1 MALKEIYK
9 VVFQDY
15 PDVVDVSQMCE
26 MLNICEKNG
35 YDLLRENRI
44 KHFKIGRVYKI
55 PKYHIITFLSSTNS
69 STHSL

>member
-1 MALKEIYK
+1 MAVKEIYK

-26 MLNICEKNG
+26 MLNICIKNG

-55 PKYHIITFLSSTNS
+55 PKYHIITFLNSTNQ
-69 STHSL
+69 TPH

>member
-26 MLNICEKNG
+26 MLNICEKYG

-55 PKYHIITFLSSTNS
+55 PKYHIITFLNSTNQTQS
-69 STHSL
+69 